1 MWYVASVFLL
11 IACCHLFQGGGVIFQ
26 GADDWSSVIRAEVI
40 PCSPLKPELIQEE
53 KIDEVCNEAFDELLT
68 HEFNPD

>member
-1 MWYVASVFLL
+1 
-11 IACCHLFQGGGVIFQ
+11 VIFQ